1 MFTKPLNCGLEV
13 GLIKWTER
21 PSTWIKGP
29 TCSTYPDLLAQNRLS
44 GLHTHVDQEVGETK
58 GRGVPN
64 PGRQA

>member
-1 MFTKPLNCGLEV
+1 MFTKPLNRGLQV
-13 GLIKWTER
+13 GLIKWTKR
-21 PSTWIKGP
+21 PNTWIKGP
-29 TCSTYPDLLAQNRLS
+29 TCSTCPDLLAQNRLS